1 MASSGFDSAAFADF
15 AAAAGLDVAGATS
28 GDSAGIEHGASE
40 LPPALSP
47 ENRDRLV
54 AAQEAGANQLDVALA
69 RAGAVMRRCPLHDIG
84 GDDHL
89 SNFSASI
96 RLLVPQPIRFLDD
109 VDLKPRSA
117 RQSLTCWP
125 AAGAELFGYAATA
138 ACIVEAAHPPEPL
151 RRRPLWMRSGTHGIF
166 LHYATLFGAVG
177 SGTKGSG
184 TVSGIRST
192 IQGRRAL
199 SSRLEFVAGGLP
211 DVLLLLAALIGWA
224 GAARA
229 VLAITVLWE
238 WDGWFSPGSKAEEP
252 KLTRRW
258 HGATSPLFCAGGRL
272 GGQAVASHSALV
284 VPAGVRNIVALT
296 ASLDELA
303 AAGIPAVALL
313 AAPAQSSP
321 KGPKAFIYVPEILA
335 QGYGKDPSVNGI
347 FACFWGLTAD
357 RGWCRRLV
365 GRGFADWFAGRAQK
379 CAPRFRAVCPA
390 GRSLRYDQKG
400 ATAPW

>member
-252 KLTRRW
+252 KLTR
-258 HGATSPLFCAGGRL
+258 GRL

-313 AAPAQSSP
+313 AVFYDFGVVKPEHLASFVAR
-321 KGPKAFIYVPEILA
+321 KAFIYVPEILA